1 MHPSVC
7 ALRRIQLP
15 LQGSLSK
22 RQSPAKPPLQGEVP
36 SQAAEGC
43 GAWPCQYPSGQ
54 RKTSGGRKRPPYNVR
69 QAGST
74 AGDDK
79 PPRAPA

>member
-1 MHPSVC
+1 MHPSGC

-36 SQAAEGC
+36 PQAAEGC
-43 GAWPCQYPSGQ
+43 GAWPYQYLSGPTQ
-54 RKTSGGRKRPPYNVR
+54 TFPASVNARP
-69 QAGST
+69 T
-74 AGDDK
+74 M
-79 PPRAPA
+79 